1 MIKDVITYNGKDYQ
15 ISTVEMY
22 AKAYVYFETAI
33 FPIRNGMATGHAIY
47 TWKAY
52 NADESYDKHRDILNR
67 PEKYLSEES
76 IIKYLESKEK
86 DYETVRGI
94 VRFPF
99 QYMEQ
104 YFLGEISWD
113 KAIEKTIDRVYELID
128 EYVEKHKL
136 QEG

>member
-33 FPIRNGMATGHAIY
+33 FPIRNGMAIGHAIY

-76 IIKYLESKEK
+76 IIKYLESKGKDFKTEEK
-86 DYETVRGI
+86 I
-94 VRFPF
+94 KFPF

-104 YFLGEISWD
+104 YFLGEISFND
-113 KAIEKTIDRVYELID
+113 AVEKTIDKVYELIGD
-128 EYVEKHKL
+128 YVEKHKL